1 MLFLGKQK
9 IDAAVIAE
17 TSQWHKIQGRFANLE
32 QLHMPRGRDMRRLK
46 EGVLKWKVMLV
57 QKREDKCDQNKDAS
71 LQFIE
76 NLVHK
81 FWMYIKKKSH
91 LFPDS

>member
-1 MLFLGKQK
+1 
-9 IDAAVIAE
+9 
-17 TSQWHKIQGRFANLE
+17 
-32 QLHMPRGRDMRRLK
+32 MRRLK